1 MEKKGKKRN
10 TVGTKDFFLN
20 NLIFYFKW
28 RERERGKV
36 SNKEYTKFRFE
47 IQFFG
52 LLTLIFFCSCWGSE
66 REIFQLLPMG
76 DYEF

>member
-1 MEKKGKKRN
+1 MKGKKRN

-20 NLIFYFKW
+20 NLIFHFKW

-36 SNKEYTKFRFE
+36 SNKEYTKFGFE

-52 LLTLIFFCSCWGSE
+52 LSILIFFGSCWGE
-66 REIFQLLPMG
+66 RKG
-76 DYEF
+76 DISASVNGRS